1 MKNFNNI
8 SINSKKYEQIVDY
21 SLDLIK
27 NGNNIFLLYGN
38 LGAGKTFFTQKLLK
52 QIGVKES
59 ITSPTFNLL
68 NTYNST
74 IGEIYHYD
82 LYRLN
87 NRHEIF
93 ELGIEDAMN
102 GKNICIIEWPEIIS
116 DLLPQ
121 ETLAI
126 ELGFEDNGERYIT
139 LSKTI

>member
-52 QIGVKES
+52 QIGVKEP

-82 LYRLN
+82 LYRIK
-87 NRHEIF
+87 HID
-93 ELGIEDAMN
+93 ELFNLDIEN
-102 GKNICIIEWPEIIS
+102 SITKSLTIVEWPQIAETFFQKYVKIEITNT
-116 DLLPQ
+116 DQ
-121 ETLAI
+121 KTR
-126 ELGFEDNGERYIT
+126 NYIFNECH
-139 LSKTI
+139 